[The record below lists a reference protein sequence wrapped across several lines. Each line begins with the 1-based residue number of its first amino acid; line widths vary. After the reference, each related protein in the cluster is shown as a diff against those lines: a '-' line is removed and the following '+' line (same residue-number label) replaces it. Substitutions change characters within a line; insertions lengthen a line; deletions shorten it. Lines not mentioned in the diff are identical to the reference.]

1 VRCDRISTENW
12 CLEGLSGGGFPQGSL
27 ASASLDGIDTT
38 VPPFFDL
45 NRASETTYLGRRH
58 TTLGAM
64 LWQGALPQGLSGG
77 RARRRRMSASGSKA
91 ADSACF
97 SAAQV
102 ASWAAAAARRS
113 RLRVVSASRSRRIGS
128 PVPEESCAATHSAG
142 RRESTRSLD
151 IGQEFMEPE
160 GLRRALREE
169 ILGAGNGALL
179 PFAWVN

>member
-1 VRCDRISTENW
+1 MRCDRISPENW

-38 VPPFFDL
+38 VDTTAPPFFDL

-58 TTLGAM
+58 RTLGAM
-64 LWQGALPQGLSGG
+64 LWQGALPQGLSAG
-77 RARRRRMSASGSKA
+77 RARHRRMSASGSKA
-91 ADSACF
+91 AASACF
-97 SAAQV
+97 SAAQA

-142 RRESTRSLD
+142 RRESTSSR
-151 IGQEFMEPE
+151 MAVWRRE
-160 GLRRALREE
+160 GRRIR
-169 ILGAGNGALL
+169 
-179 PFAWVN
+179 